1 MLTFALNISSNA
13 NLSSLSRS
21 NQNSDISFFWSF
33 IYLDFNF
40 LFNGPFKLSFYGSR
54 FASTSFHR
62 SCKQFSL
69 SVLHSFDR
77 SFKVSFYWI
86 QTFLSTNIFRQL
98 IQATFDHSFILR
110 SDAFCSP
117 RFIHSLILQ
126 KMFDRVTDKKKLW
139 KNDQR
144 NSE

>member
-77 SFKVSFYWI
+77 SFKVSFYRI
-86 QTFLSTNIFRQL
+86 QTFLSINISAIDSGYLWSFIYFKIWRFL
-98 IQATFDHSFILR
+98 LAEIHSF
-110 SDAFCSP
+110 
-117 RFIHSLILQ
+117 
-126 KMFDRVTDKKKLW
+126 FDSS
-139 KNDQR
+139 KNVWPGDR
-144 NSE
+144 